1 MSVTYKVQADAS
13 RVLIQESGKAH
24 GLIETIT
31 ANTTL
36 TVEDSGKTFLVG
48 TDALVITL
56 PSTSPGL
63 EFTFVNSG
71 AAGNNIITISPQAAD
86 GIAGT
91 ITLAASVVTRVG
103 TVDVDLVNTKATST
117 KGNSVKIAGTGVS
130 GTGAYYIVSST
141 GIWA

>member
-1 MSVTYKVQADAS
+1 MSFDKTTATGLQAES
-13 RVLIQESGKAH
+13 VGQLNNHRV
-24 GLIETIT
+24 IT

-36 TVEDSGKTFLVG
+36 TAADSNTVFEVA

-56 PSTSPGL
+56 PSTQVGARY
-63 EFTFVNSG
+63 TFINTG

-103 TVDVDLVNTKATST
+103 TVDTDLVNTKATST
-117 KGNSVKIAGTGVS
+117 KGNCVVIEGTGVAGTG
-130 GTGAYYIVSST
+130 AWYIVSST

>member
-1 MSVTYKVQADAS
+1 MQTDGS
-13 RVLIQESGKAH
+13 RVWIEDDGKSR
-24 GLIETIT
+24 GLVEVVTT
-31 ANTTL
+31 SQTL
-36 TVEDSGKTFLVG
+36 TSDDSGKIFLVG
-48 TDALVITL
+48 TDALVFTL
-56 PSTSPGL
+56 PATSAGL
-63 EFTFVNSG
+63 EFTFVNIG

-117 KGNSVKIAGTGVS
+117 KGNSVKIVGTGVA